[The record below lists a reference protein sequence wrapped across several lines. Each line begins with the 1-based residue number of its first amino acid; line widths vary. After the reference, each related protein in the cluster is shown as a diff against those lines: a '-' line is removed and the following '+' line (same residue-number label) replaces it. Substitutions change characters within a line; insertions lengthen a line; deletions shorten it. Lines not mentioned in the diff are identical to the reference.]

1 MDKVSEVAKD
11 VGQQSTGFIQYIFN
25 FDDDTKCELMNMG
38 QYSILALIPI
48 MIILKGIKHF
58 IPAEDESKGSLEILA
73 ESLGQIMIILV
84 GLWFTNRLVRY
95 VPTYSSCEYGKFNP
109 VNFLIPFLL
118 ILTTM
123 QTKLGAKL
131 NILAERVTDMM
142 IGKEE
147 HTAGANKHL
156 SGKVKVTQPLAG
168 QHQPSQSD
176 FMDHSQLLPS
186 NPQLTAMPQVP
197 SQQQPQQQGQNFDQM
212 YQQNAGVTVNPQTV
226 EPMAANEAIGGG
238 MFGGSTWS

>member
-1 MDKVSEVAKD
+1 MDKVSEAAKD

-38 QYSILALIPI
+38 QYSMLALIPI

-73 ESLGQIMIILV
+73 ESVGQIMLILV

-95 VPTYSSCEYGKFNP
+95 VPTYSGCEYGKFNP
-109 VNFLIPFLL
+109 INFLVPFLL

-131 NILAERVTDMM
+131 NILAERITEML

-147 HTAGANKHL
+147 VQAKGANKQHG
-156 SGKVKVTQPLAG
+156 GKIKVTQPLAG
-168 QHQPSQSD
+168 QHRPSQAD
-176 FMDHSQLLPS
+176 FMDQSQLLPS
-186 NPQLTAMPQVP
+186 NHQLTAMPQVP
-197 SQQQPQQQGQNFDQM
+197 NQQPQQQGQNVDQM
-212 YQQNAGVTVNPQTV
+212 YQQNAGVTIDPQMV
-226 EPMAANEAIGGG
+226 EPMAANEAMGG
-238 MFGGSTWS
+238 MFGGSTW